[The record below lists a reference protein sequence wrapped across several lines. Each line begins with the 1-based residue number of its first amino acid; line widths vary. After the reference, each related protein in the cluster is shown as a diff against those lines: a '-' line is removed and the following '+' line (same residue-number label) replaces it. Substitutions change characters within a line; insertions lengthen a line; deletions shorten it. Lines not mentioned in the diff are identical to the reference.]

1 MWSGVGTVPQGRT
14 LGSPRPA
21 LGPGRPGPWPP
32 RLPGSRASPSAPVQG
47 HSCPG
52 GTATTGCPACPV
64 LGRTQPTAGSWRAL
78 GRAPLGG
85 AREEN
90 GGWAAGALARG
101 WRPQP
106 RGWGV
111 GGGGWSGGGGAGW
124 GGVGWGGVGGEPP
137 GMGGGGRA
145 RWLSGAGEPGPRAQQ
160 GAAPPAQWTR
170 SPAAHPGSRGRV
182 RPGPKPA
189 GRCSLCPP
197 LDGPPRGPCHHSS
210 PPPRS
215 APGSREG
222 APRGK
227 PRRSKQ
233 DEATGGRLRP
243 GRARFPPF
251 PGLLAGAPGRKPT
264 QGLGGS
270 PRGSRGEGAEAGR
283 GRLPPPPPGLPG
295 PGRHRPLGSSEPWG
309 ATEDRTQGEQH
320 PTPAEKDLASGGPA
334 ARAPGPGR
342 VGCVS
347 GRPHQLALPASV
359 WDQTTSVH
367 GAVTESFGGQ
377 RVTGLS
383 PKHANAGEARPG
395 RLCPC
400 PPRPPWTWR
409 RRRRRRRRPDTSRVV
424 SWGKTDL
431 LRLRA
436 QARPSTSRLRVR
448 KDGADQGRP
457 TACLAGTEGFAGVS
471 RTQEG
476 RDAGPGRAR
485 GSEPTAE
492 VPPAESRREAQ
503 GLRGWAWEAAGGV
516 GPGGNRLWAEVVP
529 ASHASRGTWTL
540 PASHPPCP
548 WIPVGRQGPRALG
561 DPRGPARGL
570 KAVHREG
577 SPGRWAGAGVRVCV
591 CAGVCLCVCVRVCVR
606 VCEVLGQPCVGQALS
621 APFAHRPRLISCLC
635 LGLSVSFSP
644 SVQGQAGWGWGW
656 GWGVERVVRKRQG
669 THWRRKMISGR
680 GGDDV

>member
-1 MWSGVGTVPQGRT
+1 MRRQAGA
-14 LGSPRPA
+14 GSLHPH
-21 LGPGRPGPWPP
+21 
-32 RLPGSRASPSAPVQG
+32 RASQAQA
-47 HSCPG
+47 
-52 GTATTGCPACPV
+52 GTG
-64 LGRTQPTAGSWRAL
+64 
-78 GRAPLGG
+78 
-85 AREEN
+85 
-90 GGWAAGALARG
+90 
-101 WRPQP
+101 
-106 RGWGV
+106 
-111 GGGGWSGGGGAGW
+111 
-124 GGVGWGGVGGEPP
+124 
-137 GMGGGGRA
+137 
-145 RWLSGAGEPGPRAQQ
+145 LSGPQSHGGPRR
-160 GAAPPAQWTR
+160 T
-170 SPAAHPGSRGRV
+170 GR
-182 RPGPKPA
+182 RE
-189 GRCSLCPP
+189 
-197 LDGPPRGPCHHSS
+197 SS
-210 PPPRS
+210 TPPPR
-215 APGSREG
+215 
-222 APRGK
+222 
-227 PRRSKQ
+227 RR
-233 DEATGGRLRP
+233 T
-243 GRARFPPF
+243 
-251 PGLLAGAPGRKPT
+251 
-264 QGLGGS
+264 S
-270 PRGSRGEGAEAGR
+270 PR
-283 GRLPPPPPGLPG
+283 
-295 PGRHRPLGSSEPWG
+295 
-309 ATEDRTQGEQH
+309 
-320 PTPAEKDLASGGPA
+320 GGPA

-400 PPRPPWTWR
+400 PPRPPWTW
-409 RRRRRRRRPDTSRVV
+409 RRRRPDTSRVV